1 VDDLR
6 LSKKIKYQF
15 EVRKISDERKFT
27 SKKLVTKI
35 GLLVSLIGAI
45 ITVLLGIIVLNAA
58 ASWEEIYFYL
68 LIGLAAFTVFG
79 DIVGFYRK
87 SVGISISV
95 LVGIIGFFA
104 LFRFFS
110 LFTQGF
116 FIPIILIGGLIGV
129 VVNYENLKNWKP

>member
-1 VDDLR
+1 MDDLR

-95 LVGIIGFFA
+95 LVGIIV
-104 LFRFFS
+104 
-110 LFTQGF
+110 
-116 FIPIILIGGLIGV
+116 ILIGGLIGV